1 VSWLDTLRTGWDAIR
16 THRLRSGLT
25 TLGILIGIAAV
36 ILTVGLGEGAQG
48 RVSAQI
54 DALGSNLLVVSPGS
68 STSSTT
74 GVRGGLGSAST
85 LTVND
90 ATALR
95 SMTVAPD
102 ISAVAPIIQRSEALT
117 GALTNWTTTV
127 VGTTPSWLSVRARAV
142 TEGRFLTDADA
153 ATAAAVTVL
162 GPTTASELFG
172 ALDPVGQSV
181 TINGIP
187 FSVIGLLDSAG
198 TDATSNLDDQAVIP
212 LSTASTRIFGG
223 ATRTSVQSIYI
234 EATGRSTL
242 SAAYQEA
249 TDELLNLHHIST
261 PTNADFTISSQQSLL
276 TTATSVSKTL
286 TVLLAAIAALSLLVG
301 GIGVMNIML
310 VSVTERTREIGLR
323 KALGAAPKVVRR
335 QFLVE
340 ASILGLAG
348 GLFGAVL
355 GVVGAIVL
363 PHLIS
368 DPVAI
373 SPTAI
378 VGAVVVAVAIG
389 VVFGVYP
396 ASRAAQLAP
405 IDALRS
411 E

>member
-95 SMTVAPD
+95 STTVAPD

-153 ATAAAVTVL
+153 ATAAASPCS
-162 GPTTASELFG
+162 GRRPPASC
-172 ALDPVGQSV
+172 
-181 TINGIP
+181 
-187 FSVIGLLDSAG
+187 SAR
-198 TDATSNLDDQAVIP
+198 
-212 LSTASTRIFGG
+212 STRSG
-223 ATRTSVQSIYI
+223 
-234 EATGRSTL
+234 
-242 SAAYQEA
+242 
-249 TDELLNLHHIST
+249 
-261 PTNADFTISSQQSLL
+261 
-276 TTATSVSKTL
+276 
-286 TVLLAAIAALSLLVG
+286 
-301 GIGVMNIML
+301 
-310 VSVTERTREIGLR
+310 
-323 KALGAAPKVVRR
+323 
-335 QFLVE
+335 
-340 ASILGLAG
+340 
-348 GLFGAVL
+348 
-355 GVVGAIVL
+355 
-363 PHLIS
+363 
-368 DPVAI
+368 
-373 SPTAI
+373 
-378 VGAVVVAVAIG
+378 
-389 VVFGVYP
+389 
-396 ASRAAQLAP
+396 SR
-405 IDALRS
+405 
-411 E
+411 